1 MVINR
6 TKQELEKEPMQ
17 NRIPDIKPSIAP
29 TGREMLKQSK
39 AEAVI
44 LVPDSPSTVEH
55 ESSPDV
61 SVNEISELS
70 QKSVPSEK
78 VLDQRNSQGVPSAI
92 SRVPSKEGQRSSASA
107 EVVPTAEIDDHSSR
121 RFEKTDKS
129 SEVKDL
135 DISDRSRSSSPTES
149 AATNESNE
157 IEEDVLPADDVSPS
171 EDSEIKTR
179 SSLSDRSGRS
189 SDVKSKFSDV
199 STESKSRPSPLDI
212 VSPDKVLS
220 REESPEKSPLSA
232 RGYSMSFESSVNDD
246 ATTSDDVSERLSV
259 EDDSSLPEEL
269 PDEQQKPSEK
279 SEIEEALSIKESNAS
294 GRSPQIEAPHKD
306 KLEIP
311 PGKSLDT
318 SPSYSADFEV
328 SSVQENF
335 SIKSVK
341 SSPEDKES
349 VEAVSP
355 AYTSEFEKEASAK
368 GAPSSLYTPD
378 FEGSVSSRDR
388 LTRDGFTAG
397 DLVSSSNKKSS
408 VRDEVRILICFLSSE
423 K

>member
-1 MVINR
+1 M
-6 TKQELEKEPMQ
+6 
-17 NRIPDIKPSIAP
+17 
-29 TGREMLKQSK
+29 
-39 AEAVI
+39 
-44 LVPDSPSTVEH
+44 
-55 ESSPDV
+55 
-61 SVNEISELS
+61 LS
-70 QKSVPSEK
+70 QSFLTSQPNQSRAPVHLILSHLIKFYQEKNRLRSPPCSPGGTACRLRVVSTMTQRLQMMSVRDLAWRMIPHSP
-78 VLDQRNSQGVPSAI
+78 RNS
-92 SRVPSKEGQRSSASA
+92 
-107 EVVPTAEIDDHSSR
+107 
-121 RFEKTDKS
+121 
-129 SEVKDL
+129 L
-135 DISDRSRSSSPTES
+135 
-149 AATNESNE
+149 TNN
-157 IEEDVLPADDVSPS
+157 
-171 EDSEIKTR
+171 R
-179 SSLSDRSGRS
+179 
-189 SDVKSKFSDV
+189 
-199 STESKSRPSPLDI
+199 
-212 VSPDKVLS
+212 
-220 REESPEKSPLSA
+220 
-232 RGYSMSFESSVNDD
+232 
-246 ATTSDDVSERLSV
+246 
-259 EDDSSLPEEL
+259 
-269 PDEQQKPSEK
+269 KPSEK

>member
-171 EDSEIKTR
+171 EDSEIK
-179 SSLSDRSGRS
+179 
-189 SDVKSKFSDV
+189 
-199 STESKSRPSPLDI
+199 
-212 VSPDKVLS
+212 
-220 REESPEKSPLSA
+220 
-232 RGYSMSFESSVNDD
+232 N
-246 ATTSDDVSERLSV
+246 
-259 EDDSSLPEEL
+259 
-269 PDEQQKPSEK
+269 
-279 SEIEEALSIKESNAS
+279 
-294 GRSPQIEAPHKD
+294 
-306 KLEIP
+306 
-311 PGKSLDT
+311 
-318 SPSYSADFEV
+318 
-328 SSVQENF
+328 
-335 SIKSVK
+335 
-341 SSPEDKES
+341 
-349 VEAVSP
+349 
-355 AYTSEFEKEASAK
+355 
-368 GAPSSLYTPD
+368 
-378 FEGSVSSRDR
+378 
-388 LTRDGFTAG
+388 
-397 DLVSSSNKKSS
+397 
-408 VRDEVRILICFLSSE
+408 
-423 K
+423 